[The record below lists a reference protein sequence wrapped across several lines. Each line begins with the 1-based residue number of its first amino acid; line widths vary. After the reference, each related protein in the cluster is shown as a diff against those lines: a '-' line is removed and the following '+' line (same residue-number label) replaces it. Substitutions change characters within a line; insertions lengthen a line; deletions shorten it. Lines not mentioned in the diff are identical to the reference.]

1 MTEPDTLRTTVS
13 ISAPPAPSFRRF
25 PSRRRALM
33 DLIDLAE
40 GAVVPDWL
48 IRLGMRRLMAE
59 GLRHEAAPEGGRTR
73 PATAAIP

>member
-1 MTEPDTLRTTVS
+1 
-13 ISAPPAPSFRRF
+13 
-25 PSRRRALM
+25 M